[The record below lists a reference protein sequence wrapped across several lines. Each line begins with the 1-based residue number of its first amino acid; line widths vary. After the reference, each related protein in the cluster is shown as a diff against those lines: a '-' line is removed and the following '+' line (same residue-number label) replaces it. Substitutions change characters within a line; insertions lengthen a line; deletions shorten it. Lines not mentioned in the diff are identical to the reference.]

1 MIFALSI
8 SLLMLTLL
16 VLVMYIAS
24 RGTRLHGWF
33 VYLVIPFLLFNIG
46 FSWHTVNEVLGQATT
61 RYPSGKFDIMAVS
74 KGQGYVYLVVKEQ
87 DRDEPTFHQLPDTE
101 ENKKEAERTERL
113 LKKNIRM
120 QGEVV
125 ENQNKAQFKSYMWD
139 HQQAMPKN
147 K

>member
-1 MIFALSI
+1 MIFALSV
-8 SLLMLTLL
+8 SLLLLTLL

-46 FSWHTVNEVLGQATT
+46 CSWHTVNEMLGHATT
-61 RYPSGKFDIMAVS
+61 RYPNGKFDIMAVS
-74 KGQGYVYLVVKEQ
+74 KGDGFVYLVVKEQ
-87 DRDEPTFHQLPDTE
+87 DSDEPTFHQLPDTE

-120 QGEVV
+120 QGEIV
-125 ENQNKAQFKSYMWD
+125 EERTKGQFKSYMWD
-139 HQQAMPKN
+139 HQQAMPKR
-147 K
+147 

>member
-1 MIFALSI
+1 MIFALSV
-8 SLLMLTLL
+8 SLLLLTLL

-46 FSWHTVNEVLGQATT
+46 FSWHTVNEMLGHATT
-61 RYPSGKFDIMAVS
+61 RYPNGKFDIMAVS
-74 KGQGYVYLVVKEQ
+74 KGDGFVYLVVKEQ
-87 DRDEPTFHQLPDTE
+87 DSDEPTFHQLPDTE

-120 QGEVV
+120 QGEIV
-125 ENQNKAQFKSYMWD
+125 EERTKGQFKSYMWN
-139 HQQAMPKN
+139 HQQALPKR
-147 K
+147 